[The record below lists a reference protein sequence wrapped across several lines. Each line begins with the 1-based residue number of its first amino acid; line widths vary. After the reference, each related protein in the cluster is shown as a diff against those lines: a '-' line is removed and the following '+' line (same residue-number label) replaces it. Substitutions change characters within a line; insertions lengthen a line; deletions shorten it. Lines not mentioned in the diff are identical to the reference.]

1 MELCKIP
8 TQLYRIMEYCKI
20 RVQRIQTIRQFRN
33 NLWGQIVLPIQIQK
47 DRLIGKFKNNQSV
60 IALVFLF
67 KNMTYMIAKC
77 SIFKNWFDIWL
88 SLLTI
93 KNEYYEKDIN
103 DSYFPRFRNSFYD
116 CSDDKGSTNKIIDK
130 KNCTQICKP

>member
-1 MELCKIP
+1 
-8 TQLYRIMEYCKI
+8 MEYCKI
-20 RVQRIQTIRQFRN
+20 RTQRTQTIRQFRN

-88 SLLTI
+88 SLLNI
-93 KNEYYEKDIN
+93 KNEY
-103 DSYFPRFRNSFYD
+103 
-116 CSDDKGSTNKIIDK
+116 
-130 KNCTQICKP
+130 